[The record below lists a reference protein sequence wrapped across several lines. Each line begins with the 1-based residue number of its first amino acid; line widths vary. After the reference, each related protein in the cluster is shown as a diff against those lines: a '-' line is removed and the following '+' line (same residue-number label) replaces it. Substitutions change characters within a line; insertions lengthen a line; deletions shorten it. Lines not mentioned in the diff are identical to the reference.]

1 MDNKQLLKTVN
12 LNTNKCLINYIR
24 YTIKCL
30 TLFTN
35 NSEVTVPLL
44 SSQSKQVPHFDKLG
58 KVNNNKIR
66 KQKEKKILATIIDQ
80 DGFLGDLCI

>member
-44 SSQSKQVPHFDKLG
+44 SSQSKQVPHFVKLG